1 MVDLRDKSDSTNNVA
16 LSSGNEAIVMGIL
29 NCTPDSFYEGSRMKN
44 VEETLKNADKMV
56 QDGATILDVGAYSTR
71 PGAAVVAMEEE
82 WHRLA
87 DIITLLVTKFPK
99 VMISVDTF
107 RCEIARRAV
116 DCGAGMINDV
126 SGGNADAG
134 MFGVVAE
141 LNVPYVL
148 MHSRGNP
155 ETMMGLNQYDNL
167 VADVKSELR
176 MKIKELNDLG
186 FNKILV
192 DVGFGFAKNVG
203 QNFELLSRLDEFR
216 DLGYIVLA
224 GISRKSMIYRSL
236 GVRVEESLN
245 GTTVLNTLALMKG
258 AGILRVHDVK
268 EAVETIKLVRYV
280 LGL

>member
-1 MVDLRDKSDSTNNVA
+1 
-16 LSSGNEAIVMGIL
+16 
-29 NCTPDSFYEGSRMKN
+29 
-44 VEETLKNADKMV
+44 
-56 QDGATILDVGAYSTR
+56 
-71 PGAAVVAMEEE
+71 
-82 WHRLA
+82 
-87 DIITLLVTKFPK
+87 
-99 VMISVDTF
+99 
-107 RCEIARRAV
+107 
-116 DCGAGMINDV
+116 
-126 SGGNADAG
+126 
-134 MFGVVAE
+134 
-141 LNVPYVL
+141 
-148 MHSRGNP
+148 
-155 ETMMGLNQYDNL
+155 L